1 MTVAASFDAVGIGIT
16 AGMTLGLD
24 EDINQKLHETVNNL
38 KEKAV
43 KSKEQFKEVGKSA
56 GETFLSVE
64 KAAISTASAIGTSV
78 LVAATLGQ
86 DKDLTN
92 KLK

>member
-43 KSKEQFKEVGKSA
+43 KSKE
-56 GETFLSVE
+56 
-64 KAAISTASAIGTSV
+64 
-78 LVAATLGQ
+78 
-86 DKDLTN
+86 
-92 KLK
+92 